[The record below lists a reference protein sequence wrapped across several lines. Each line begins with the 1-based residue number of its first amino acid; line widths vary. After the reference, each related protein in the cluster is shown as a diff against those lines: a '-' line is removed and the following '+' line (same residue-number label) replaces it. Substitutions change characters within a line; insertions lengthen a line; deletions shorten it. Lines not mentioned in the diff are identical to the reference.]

1 MSEAVDELKD
11 AKEEEQIEPEVEPS
25 DEIVEANPEEQV
37 EPEVESSDES
47 ESPVETDVQDEAV
60 QADADADVEAEVEI
74 TETGEAVSEEAPSKA
89 LKQDSAPEAKE
100 EGKDGPSTA
109 DFVIVSI
116 FAVILG
122 LLLCLPTFH
131 GSSSSTGFDYDLS
144 GGVAASINGVEVGEN
159 DVTAYITSFRM
170 SQGLENDDAWGQWLV
185 DSGYTPKM
193 LRADVVDYFTTRELF
208 VQAAKEQ
215 GIEVSQSDIDAQ
227 FASIAEQMGGE
238 DALKEALE
246 MQGASVESY
255 KESIALGLLEEALIN
270 KVGSESEAASDDVV
284 LEMMKMYFPDE
295 VPEDTESLDGLDSS
309 LVDSVRTWLKQ
320 QAFSDW
326 MDQYREKAAIT
337 VNDMP
342 EGLPYDIDISGYEK
356 TTADLAELMES
367 YELEDES
374 QDGEGTE
381 E

>member
-1 MSEAVDELKD
+1 MSEAVDESKGVKAED
-11 AKEEEQIEPEVEPS
+11 QVEPEVEPS
-25 DEIVEANPEEQV
+25 DENK
-37 EPEVESSDES
+37 
-47 ESPVETDVQDEAV
+47 SPVETDADDEIV
-60 QADADADVEAEVEI
+60 QADAEADVDDEVIQVDAEAEAETEAEI
-74 TETGEAVSEEAPSKA
+74 AETGEAASEEVPSKA
-89 LKQDSAPEAKE
+89 SEQDPAPEAKE

-131 GSSSSTGFDYDLS
+131 GSSSSTDFDYDLS
-144 GGVAASINGVEVGEN
+144 GGVATSINGVEIGEN

-170 SQGLENDDAWGQWLV
+170 SQSLENDDAWGQWLV
-185 DSGYTPKM
+185 DNGYTPEM

-215 GIEVSQSDIDAQ
+215 GIEVSQSDIDEQ
-227 FASIAEQMGGE
+227 FASIAEQVGGE
-238 DALKEALE
+238 EALAEALE

-255 KESIALGLLEEALIN
+255 KESIALGLLEEALIE
-270 KVGSESEAASDDVV
+270 KVGSESEAVSDEVV

-295 VPEDTESLDGLDSS
+295 VPEDTDSLDGLDDS
-309 LVDSVRTWLKQ
+309 LVDNMRTWLKQ

-342 EGLPYDIDISGYEK
+342 EGLSYAVDISGYEK
-356 TTADLAELMES
+356 TTADLAELMEA

-374 QDGEGTE
+374 QDGEAVE